1 MIRIFAKR
9 DVPLMDII
17 ELQGKIVVTEEALS
31 AARDAQ
37 ERRRASR
44 CEPRRRG
51 AANNDGADGED
62 ASVKGD
68 DAISLS
74 SAPSSSYFS
83 SGGGSSRSSSTD
95 GEGDDKGSD
104 RATVGSSED
113 ADVEMRGE
121 ALHKGSEWC
130 GAAGSTSTSASPPR
144 GAPFSSCSSFADP
157 PPPRPR
163 PHSASSGPA
172 VVEVSLGHL
181 QQDRLNEKR
190 CILSI
195 DTLRVHGGRSTFK
208 HPWLVLRKCTP
219 AFMRRLRRQMART
232 PVPRDSTQARDVLAA
247 SERGG
252 GGAAATEPADGT
264 PEPPLLFSEW
274 LRQHP
279 EVLSLD
285 SLFLDDFA
293 TGGTDDA
300 SACDPTA
307 AGPTCAAPKAM
318 VSGCP
323 TNNTEGHKRQ
333 REEESAGGAAPD
345 NRSFAPQSPSSA
357 SIVPSAARATAAT
370 AYKNYE
376 LVGIVRDAV
385 LFDSKPSRVF
395 Q

>member
-44 CEPRRRG
+44 REPRRRG
-51 AANNDGADGED
+51 SANNDATNGED
-62 ASVKGD
+62 ASVTGD

-95 GEGDDKGSD
+95 DEGDGKGSD
-104 RATVGSSED
+104 RARVGPSED

-121 ALHKGSEWC
+121 ALHKGSVWC
-130 GAAGSTSTSASPPR
+130 GATGLTSASLSAPR
-144 GAPFSSCSSFADP
+144 GTPSPCCSSFADP
-157 PPPRPR
+157 PLPRPK
-163 PHSASSGPA
+163 PHTASSRPA
-172 VVEVSLGHL
+172 VVEVPLGHL
-181 QQDRLNEKR
+181 VQDRLNEKR

-208 HPWLVLRKCTP
+208 HPWLVLRECTP
-219 AFMRRLRRQMART
+219 AFMRRLRRQMVRT
-232 PVPRDSTQARDVLAA
+232 PVPRDGTQGRDVLAT

-264 PEPPLLFSEW
+264 PEPPLLFSQW

-279 EVLSLD
+279 EALSLD
-285 SLFLDDFA
+285 SLFLDDFV
-293 TGGTDDA
+293 TGGTDAA
-300 SACDPTA
+300 SACGPTA
-307 AGPTCAAPKAM
+307 AGPTCGAPKA
-318 VSGCP
+318 VSSGCP
-323 TNNTEGHKRQ
+323 ANNTEGHKRQ

-357 SIVPSAARATAAT
+357 SIVPSAVRATAAT

-385 LFDSKPSRVF
+385 LFNSKPSRVF